1 MRYVPKSA
9 ITAISVYVV
18 FVMGSATSR
27 CDAELQ
33 SAAHPVMQHDDAHRE
48 LAARYAKTGAFPDA
62 IHEYETALK
71 ASPTDIDSRWHLAEV
86 LAWNGDYDRALVT
99 YADVLHASPSNLEA
113 RIGMANVLRWSHRYS
128 DSEQQLEAVLRVDPD
143 NLEAIKGLS
152 QTYALA
158 GDFARSLS
166 FLNNGIARH
175 PHDAEL
181 LAQKGTVL
189 SWSGDL
195 AEGVDQLKAA
205 VALNPS
211 ASAYRSLADA
221 YVWRKDFSNAAENY
235 RNALKVEPK
244 SIETALDL
252 ARAYQNAG
260 ERTLAEEVVTQA
272 LRTAPNDHQA
282 IELLQEIR
290 RDSRLDRQKA
300 IEAIGEPVAFLSILS
315 LPSVFFYKR
324 QRRFIWQG
332 PMHRTLYAIVLPILY
347 FLFVVIY
354 TLHVLAEANVAFKI
368 METGVLATLSAC
380 TLLLFREM
388 YASAKTPKA
397 ENILVIGAH
406 PDDIELGAAGS
417 LLKLAQEG
425 KKVFALVMTQGE
437 VGTNAPPG
445 VREGEARQ
453 GASHL
458 GLSDLWVLNFPDT
471 HLREHISAMR
481 AVVEAK
487 IKDLGIQMVITH
499 SPHETHGDHIAVFE
513 AAKEAARSC
522 SLLCYESISAPKEFV
537 PNYFVDITAF
547 LPDKLSAISS
557 HKTQRGKFYMDSEVV
572 KGRAAHRGLQAGVP
586 YAEAF
591 WVYRWVQ

>member
-1 MRYVPKSA
+1 MRHFSHFA
-9 ITAISVYVV
+9 IAIVLAYAAADA
-18 FVMGSATSR
+18 GATSQPQATAR
-27 CDAELQ
+27 PAL
-33 SAAHPVMQHDDAHRE
+33 QHDDLHRE
-48 LAARYAKTGAFPDA
+48 EAARYTKAGAFQDA
-62 IHEYETALK
+62 IREYEAALK
-71 ASPTDIDSRWHLAEV
+71 ISPSDIDSRWHLAEV
-86 LAWNGDYDRALVT
+86 LAWTGDYDRALVT
-99 YADVLHASPSNLEA
+99 YEDVLRASPSNLEA

-128 DSEQQLEAVLRVDPD
+128 DSEQQLETVLRADPD

-195 AEGVDQLKAA
+195 AEGVEQLKSA

-235 RNALKVEPK
+235 RKALKIEPK

-282 IELLQEIR
+282 IELLQKIR
-290 RDSRLDRQKA
+290 RDGRLDRQKA
-300 IEAIGEPVAFLSILS
+300 VEVIGEPVAFLAILS

-324 QRRFIWQG
+324 QRRFMWQG
-332 PMHRTLYAIVLPILY
+332 PVHRKLYAVVLPILY

-354 TLHVLAEANVAFKI
+354 TLHVLAESSVALK
-368 METGVLATLSAC
+368 MLETAILAALSAC
-380 TLLLFREM
+380 TVLLFREM
-388 YASAKTPKA
+388 YTSAKTPKA

-417 LLKLAQEG
+417 LLKLTQEG
-425 KKVFALVMTQGE
+425 KKVYALVMTQGE
-437 VGTNAPPG
+437 VGTNAPLG
-445 VREGEARQ
+445 VREGEARH
-453 GASHL
+453 GASQL
-458 GLSDLWVLNFPDT
+458 GLSDLWVLSFPDT
-471 HLREHISAMR
+471 HLREHVSEMK
-481 AVVEAK
+481 AVIERN

-499 SPHETHGDHIAVFE
+499 SPHETHGDHVAVFE
-513 AAKEAARSC
+513 AAKEAARNC

-557 HKTQRGKFYMDSEVV
+557 HKTQRGKFYMDTELV

-591 WVYRWVQ
+591 WLYRWVQ

>member
-1 MRYVPKSA
+1 MRYFSQSA
-9 ITAISVYVV
+9 IATAFVLVV
-18 FVMGSATSR
+18 FVTGRAISGAAQTPSAVPT
-27 CDAELQ
+27 AL
-33 SAAHPVMQHDDAHRE
+33 QHDDAHRE
-48 LAARYAKTGAFPDA
+48 MAARYAKAGALSDA
-62 IHEYETALK
+62 IREYEAALK
-71 ASPTDIDSRWHLAEV
+71 ASPNDIDSRWRLAEV
-86 LAWNGDYDRALVT
+86 LAWSGDYDRALVT
-99 YADVLHASPSNLEA
+99 YEDVLRASPSNLQA

-128 DSEQQLEAVLRVDPD
+128 DSEQQLETVLKTDPD

-158 GDFARSLS
+158 GDFARSLNI
-166 FLNNGIARH
+166 LNNGIARH

-189 SWSGDL
+189 SWSGNL
-195 AEGVDQLKAA
+195 AEGIAQLRSAVSLNASAA
-205 VALNPS
+205 
-211 ASAYRSLADA
+211 AYRSLADA

-235 RNALKVEPK
+235 RRALKIEPK

-260 ERTLAEEVVTQA
+260 DRTLAEEVVTQA
-272 LRTAPNDHQA
+272 LRTSPNNHQA

-290 RDSRLDRQKA
+290 RDSRMDTQKA
-300 IEAIGEPVAFLSILS
+300 IDVIGEPVAFLAILS

-332 PMHRTLYAIVLPILY
+332 PMHRKLYAVVLPSLY

-354 TLHVLAEANVAFKI
+354 TLHVLAESNVVFK
-368 METGVLATLSAC
+368 MLETGILTALSVC
-380 TLLLFREM
+380 TLLLFREI
-388 YASAKTPKA
+388 YSSVRTPKA
-397 ENILVIGAH
+397 ESILVIGAH

-417 LLKLAQEG
+417 LLKLTREG
-425 KKVFALVMTQGE
+425 KKVYAMVMTQGE
-437 VGTNAPPG
+437 IGTNAPTG

-453 GASHL
+453 GASQL
-458 GLSDLWVLNFPDT
+458 GLSDLWVLSFPDT
-471 HLREHISAMR
+471 HLREHISEMR
-481 AVVEAK
+481 VAIEAR
-487 IKDLGIQMVITH
+487 IKELGIQMVITH

-522 SLLCYESISAPKEFV
+522 SLLCYESISAPKEFI

-547 LPDKLSAISS
+547 LPDKISAISS
-557 HKTQRGKFYMDSEVV
+557 HRTQRGKFYMDSELV

>member
-1 MRYVPKSA
+1 MRQFSRLVIGTVLAYAVAAAAGATPEPQTPVRP
-9 ITAISVYVV
+9 TA
-18 FVMGSATSR
+18 
-27 CDAELQ
+27 
-33 SAAHPVMQHDDAHRE
+33 QHDDVHRE
-48 LAARYAKTGAFPDA
+48 LAIRYTKAGAFPDA
-62 IHEYETALK
+62 IREYEAALK
-71 ASPTDIDSRWHLAEV
+71 ASPSDIDSRWHLAEV

-99 YADVLHASPSNLEA
+99 YEDVLRVSPLNLEA

-128 DSEQQLEAVLRVDPD
+128 DSEQQLETVLRADPD

-158 GDFARSLS
+158 GDFSRSLG
-166 FLNNGIARH
+166 FLNTGIARH

-181 LAQKGTVL
+181 LAQRGTVL

-195 AEGVDQLKAA
+195 AEGVEQLKSA

-235 RNALKVEPK
+235 RRALKVEPK

-290 RDSRLDRQKA
+290 RDGRLDRQKVV
-300 IEAIGEPVAFLSILS
+300 EVIGEPVAFLAILA

-324 QRRFIWQG
+324 QRRFIWQR
-332 PMHRTLYAIVLPILY
+332 PMHRRFYASVLPILY
-347 FLFVVIY
+347 FLFVVTY
-354 TLHVLAEANVAFKI
+354 TLHVLAESNVALKI
-368 METGVLATLSAC
+368 LETGILAVLSAC
-380 TLLLFREM
+380 TALLFREM
-388 YASAKTPKA
+388 YTSAKTPKA
-397 ENILVIGAH
+397 GNILVIGAH

-417 LLKLAQEG
+417 LLKLTQEG
-425 KKVFALVMTQGE
+425 KRVFALVMTQGE
-437 VGTNAPPG
+437 VGSSAPPG
-445 VREGEARQ
+445 VRAGEARN

-471 HLREHISAMR
+471 HLREHISEMR
-481 AVVEAK
+481 TVVERK
-487 IKDLGIQMVITH
+487 IKDLKIQMVITH
-499 SPHETHGDHIAVFE
+499 SPHETHGDHLAVFE

-557 HKTQRGKFYMDSEVV
+557 HKTQRGKFYMDTELV

>member
-1 MRYVPKSA
+1 MRYLSQSA
-9 ITAISVYVV
+9 IAVV
-18 FVMGSATSR
+18 LWLAPLCAEYAVALGVESSPVSHA
-27 CDAELQ
+27 DAR
-33 SAAHPVMQHDDAHRE
+33 HDDMHRE
-48 LAARYAKTGAFPDA
+48 LAERYIKGGALVEA
-62 IHEYETALK
+62 IREYEAALK
-71 ASPTDIDSRWHLAEV
+71 ASPNDIDSRWHLAEA
-86 LAWNGDYDRALVT
+86 LAWSGDYDRALVT
-99 YADVLHASPSNLEA
+99 YEDVLRASPSNVEA
-113 RIGMANVLRWSHRYS
+113 RIGMADVLRWSHRYS
-128 DSEQQLEAVLRVDPD
+128 DSEQQLETVLRADPD
-143 NLEAIKGLS
+143 NLEALKSLA

-158 GDFARSLS
+158 GDFTRSLG
-166 FLNNGIARH
+166 FLNRGIDTH

-195 AEGVDQLKAA
+195 AGGIDLLKSA
-205 VALNPS
+205 VALNPT
-211 ASAYRSLADA
+211 ASGYRSLADA
-221 YVWRKDFSNAAENY
+221 YVWRKEFSSAAESY
-235 RNALKVEPK
+235 RRAWKLEPK

-252 ARAYQNAG
+252 ARAYQKAG
-260 ERTLAEEVVTQA
+260 ERTLAEEAVTQA
-272 LRTAPNDHQA
+272 LRIAPNDHQA

-290 RDSRLDRQKA
+290 RDGRMDTQKA
-300 IEAIGEPVAFLSILS
+300 IDVIGEPVAFLAILS

-324 QRRFIWQG
+324 QRRFMWQS
-332 PMHRTLYAIVLPILY
+332 PMHRRLYAVILPALS

-354 TLHVLAEANVAFKI
+354 TLHVLAESNVIFKI
-368 METGVLATLSAC
+368 LETGILTALSIC

-388 YASAKTPKA
+388 HASAQSPKV
-397 ENILVIGAH
+397 ESILVIGAH

-417 LLKLAQEG
+417 LLKLTREG
-425 KKVFALVMTQGE
+425 KKVYALVMTQGE
-437 VGTNAPPG
+437 IGTSAPAG

-453 GASHL
+453 GANQL
-458 GLSDLWVLNFPDT
+458 GLSNLWVLSYPDT

-481 AVVEAK
+481 EVIETK
-487 IKDLGIQMVITH
+487 IRELGIQMVITH
-499 SPHETHGDHIAVFE
+499 SPHETHGDHLAVFE

-547 LPDKLSAISS
+547 LPDKLLAISS
-557 HKTQRGKFYMDSEVV
+557 HKTQRRKFYMDSELV

>member
-1 MRYVPKSA
+1 
-9 ITAISVYVV
+9 
-18 FVMGSATSR
+18 
-27 CDAELQ
+27 L
-33 SAAHPVMQHDDAHRE
+33 
-48 LAARYAKTGAFPDA
+48 
-62 IHEYETALK
+62 
-71 ASPTDIDSRWHLAEV
+71 
-86 LAWNGDYDRALVT
+86 RA
-99 YADVLHASPSNLEA
+99 
-113 RIGMANVLRWSHRYS
+113 
-128 DSEQQLEAVLRVDPD
+128 DPD
-143 NLEAIKGLS
+143 NLEALKSLA

-158 GDFARSLS
+158 GDFTRSLG
-166 FLNNGIARH
+166 FLNRGIDAH

-195 AEGVDQLKAA
+195 AGGIDLLKSA
-205 VALNPS
+205 VALNPT
-211 ASAYRSLADA
+211 ASSYRSLADA
-221 YVWRKDFSNAAENY
+221 YVWRKEFSSAAEDY
-235 RNALKVEPK
+235 RRAWKLEPK

-252 ARAYQNAG
+252 ARAYQKAG
-260 ERTLAEEVVTQA
+260 ERTLAEEAVTQA
-272 LRTAPNDHQA
+272 LRIAPNDHQA

-290 RDSRLDRQKA
+290 RDGRMDTQKA
-300 IEAIGEPVAFLSILS
+300 IDVIGEPVAFLAILS

-324 QRRFIWQG
+324 QRRFMWQS
-332 PMHRTLYAIVLPILY
+332 PMHRRLYAVILPALY

-354 TLHVLAEANVAFKI
+354 TLHVLAESNVIFKI
-368 METGVLATLSAC
+368 LETGILTALSIC

-388 YASAKTPKA
+388 HASAQSPKV
-397 ENILVIGAH
+397 ESILVIGAH

-417 LLKLAQEG
+417 LLKLTREG
-425 KKVFALVMTQGE
+425 KKVYALVMTQGE
-437 VGTNAPPG
+437 IGTSAPAG

-453 GASHL
+453 GANQL
-458 GLSDLWVLNFPDT
+458 GLSNLWVLSYPDT

-481 AVVEAK
+481 EVIETK
-487 IKDLGIQMVITH
+487 IRELGIQMVITH
-499 SPHETHGDHIAVFE
+499 SPHETHGDHLAVFE

-547 LPDKLSAISS
+547 LPDKLLAISS
-557 HKTQRGKFYMDSEVV
+557 HKTQRRKFYMDSELV